1 MAMLDMLEESLV
13 IKIVSS
19 KDVNRMTKK
28 SVQTVSERSKFAPC
42 RKPNLPLPQQKRE
55 VSFCELLFVPVFGR
69 CKHRPAVSLV
79 IAVSCGKLLY

>member
-1 MAMLDMLEESLV
+1 MAMLEESFV

-19 KDVNRMTKK
+19 KDVNRMTKNLF
-28 SVQTVSERSKFAPC
+28 RRY
-42 RKPNLPLPQQKRE
+42 RKEVNLHLAGNQICHCHNRK